1 MDVLLQVQYPASKA
15 CRMSHIWDLPPTS
28 GSIIWARQVERQL
41 NTYMKRVEDVLGN
54 FLNNFSKISFFKD
67 FLFAQIHKLV
77 K

>member
-1 MDVLLQVQYPASKA
+1 MQVQYPASKS

-54 FLNNFSKISFFKD
+54 E
-67 FLFAQIHKLV
+67 
-77 K
+77 